1 MRKLFIVLWVLVLA
15 SSISLA
21 EDDQSQSRLNGQLGA
36 GVPSIKFDE
45 QTIKAMQNQT
55 NNTFGKVASP
65 QEEQNF
71 SGPYAREDESSQTAG
86 DLQQMMT
93 GVYGQAIKAQTN
105 MGQGE
110 GSSQEI
116 DLDYKNIQAAIEN
129 AYKQVGQQTQGSQS
143 GN

>member
-1 MRKLFIVLWVLVLA
+1 MRSLIFVCLVLVLA
-15 SSISLA
+15 SSIGLA
-21 EDDQSQSRLNGQLGA
+21 EDGQGQDQGDLSGQLGS

-55 NNTFGKVASP
+55 NITFGKVAAQ
-65 QEEQNF
+65 QEEQD
-71 SGPYAREDESSQTAG
+71 SSSSYAREDESSQSSAG

-110 GSSQEI
+110 VSSQEI
-116 DLDYKNIQAAIEN
+116 GPDYKDIQAVIEN
-129 AYKQVGQQTQGSQS
+129 AYKQAGEQAGQ
-143 GN
+143 